1 MSKNII
7 PMGVINIT
15 PNSFSDGNK
24 YKDQDHLDSL
34 TSSFLNFENSWL
46 DLGAESTAP
55 FNDPISD
62 EQEWSRL
69 SCFVEQNIETINK
82 FKTISIDTYKVATIR
97 RFLEVFYPV
106 IKSKIIWNDISGELS
121 QVGKVLKD
129 YPSLKYV
136 FSHNLAPT
144 RELSSSHM
152 DYVCENI
159 IESCLAKFQEAL
171 SFFKNENIDSDR
183 IYLDPCFGFS
193 KTKEQNYEII
203 REFSKLKSLHNKWV
217 IGVSRKS
224 FLQNLSHSDNKAQRI
239 KESEYFHHALLVL
252 FMEHK
257 LEETIFR
264 IHDLQVFQYALS
276 AYSNFYKK

>member
-1 MSKNII
+1 
-7 PMGVINIT
+7 MGVINIT

-24 YKDQDHLDSL
+24 YQDQDHLSSL
-34 TSSFLNFENSWL
+34 TTSFLNFENSWV

-62 EQEWSRL
+62 EQEWNRL

-82 FKTISIDTYKVATIR
+82 FKTVSIDTYKVATIR
-97 RFLEVFYPV
+97 RFLEVFNSGIESQIV
-106 IKSKIIWNDISGELS
+106 WNDISGELS
-121 QVGKVLKD
+121 EVARVLKD

-144 RELSSSHM
+144 RDISSSHM
-152 DYVCENI
+152 DYLCEDI
-159 IESCLAKFQEAL
+159 LESCLVKFQEAL
-171 SFFKNENIDSDR
+171 AFFKNEGIDLDR

-203 REFSKLKSLHNKWV
+203 REFSRLKSLHNKWV

-224 FLQNLSHSDNKAQRI
+224 FLQDLSYSDNKTQRI
-239 KESEYFHHALLVL
+239 IESEYFHHALLVL

-257 LEETIFR
+257 LGETIFR
-264 IHDLQVFQYALS
+264 VHDPQIFQHALS
-276 AYSNFYKK
+276 AHSHFYKK